1 MVKKEELEIARE
13 DFMAELEA
21 AKERV
26 GSNNKL
32 SFALKIP
39 VRRIMYWRRGDGPT
53 QKTMKEVLPLLKD
66 I

>member
-1 MVKKEELEIARE
+1 
-13 DFMAELEA
+13 MAELEA